1 MKRPKPEAPLGMKP
15 AMRASSGKQP
25 VKVTD
30 NSDGWSQ
37 VRGTAVPPDSQFRN
51 FRAPLGFRP
60 VLVGGGV
67 RPPPAA
73 VPQEAHPE
81 SGQEEAEEDAEV
93 QAAPVARPARVEPR
107 TASVTVQIDW
117 HGAKLSIPCVRAVF
131 QSEGTSRGGQGWLM
145 LELELDLSTGR
156 PGWLPPVSVLEEDG
170 RMSVPE
176 FDCLVHGRRLRCEM
190 LNVELFD
197 RSEARY
203 LLVLRVIKEL
213 SP

>member
-37 VRGTAVPPDSQFRN
+37 VRGTAVPPDSQSRN
-51 FRAPLGFRP
+51 FRAPLGLRP

-67 RPPPAA
+67 LPPPAA
-73 VPQEAHPE
+73 VPQETHPE
-81 SGQEEAEEDAEV
+81 SGQEDAEV

-145 LELELDLSTGR
+145 LELELDPSTGR